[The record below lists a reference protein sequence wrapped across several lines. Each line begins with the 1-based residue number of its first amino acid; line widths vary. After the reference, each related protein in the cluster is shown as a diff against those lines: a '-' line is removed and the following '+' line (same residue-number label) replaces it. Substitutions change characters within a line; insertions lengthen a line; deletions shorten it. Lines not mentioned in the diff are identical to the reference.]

1 MADYSRS
8 YFQQEKS
15 MARHPDPTSR
25 NQNGRREPTSVRD
38 EVDRRV
44 HVEQHQPMALHVS
57 RGNPE
62 AVARTHG
69 NPEAVAH
76 HPHPRGNP
84 EAVAHHPHPRGNPE
98 AVAHHP
104 HPLGNPKTVA
114 YTRGNPEAVAH
125 HPYTRGNPEAAA
137 HYLHTRGNPE
147 MVPNTRGNPET
158 VAHASGNPEA
168 VAHHPGM
175 VTLSMSYAP
184 YSQTPPRTTSN
195 LEHRQYSPSFPNPAQ
210 SGNARFYLAQHVNR
224 RNSTGTLRHYPSNVN
239 GNGAAGYGDERHVD
253 FVRQFHHN
261 VLLESNDLSHPPNE
275 GHSTSPRGQYHV
287 VGTPPSRFV
296 VPTSVSS
303 TKSPSLIRQ
312 SSVPAGFSVSPFT
325 ADLFRRRA
333 RFDSHSV
340 TEPIPKVPVA
350 MAPAT
355 GEKDPVFYRPPS
367 QTSEIVTSRGCAG
380 DTRESTQYIEESS
393 GYRITPEYTKEISGC
408 RDTWEYTKERSGYKD
423 TPGYTKERSAY
434 EDTTG
439 YTMERSGYE
448 DTLEYTE
455 ESLGC
460 KDTPE
465 YTRGKSGYKDIP
477 EYTKETWGPE
487 DTLVRKKLESTK
499 RRRLR
504 KKELS
509 TVVVISE
516 SEGEEEFAEGR
527 FSESSPSGDW
537 EDSGSDVFPF
547 SECGQQSPVSEPVML
562 LGGLIT
568 NRTKVKSER
577 LSESEQTCCA
587 SDSRD
592 VDSLKGRHR
601 SVVSEDE
608 NTKDS
613 SEKKSVVV
621 GERTLSN
628 EVKRERNAEHCIDD
642 CEKSFA
648 EDFRVTNENTS
659 RVVANGGRNS
669 SSHQRDFNNNDFHSN
684 WRMAFSY
691 HEPAIPPVSVN
702 TVRGNEMAVHAK
714 LGGNICRPEKATREE
729 CRCDPSRTAKCSCC
743 EFYSRSIRSS
753 SSTGRGNFD
762 LSKKNSGDLS
772 KKNSG
777 DLSKKNS
784 GDPSK
789 RCAACSSINR
799 SSSPTFGFL
808 TRQLSKLTDDEMQTE
823 IKKGEC
829 VGDAATR
836 ENTRGRENTHGME
849 NARGRET
856 REAKSPPCGVCAKII
871 YGTDKI
877 HGNLQPSTKS
887 ETPDEYNRDYSAA
900 KYECPGTKCK
910 LGDVTSQKAVNKPT
924 GIVVG
929 VKKDR
934 RVEEPLV
941 SKTADAKEFEKH
953 DGGKTKCGQKTND
966 GSENAEKAAMRNEFS
981 RSFGVLQF
989 SVVEKDVDPNLRNGH
1004 ECPKSPSGS
1013 RGDEITATQQ
1023 WQAYSVKL
1031 ERSSTRTQCDVDE
1044 RNELLGEGRKGKM
1057 HRRDASEQSVLK
1069 DMRQGEIFRNVD
1081 TKERDVLGSIVAN
1094 STQQDTSLPKFEKKC
1109 GSDTFAVSGFRDIK
1123 SADTKNVGDSRETR
1137 AECNEAVRKRSSSS
1151 DANEDCGRTRSPE
1164 KRRKVSFEKDG
1175 GDYRDDCTKT
1185 YFAEESKR
1193 EKAIEGSVVYGEDYG
1208 EKKTNTANCERMA
1221 KLSLSEQPR
1230 ANDEEKSNC
1239 THIPPRPQAQE
1250 DAAAAVG
1257 GNAVEIPRKTP
1268 ESNDL
1273 GDVSTEQ
1280 TTSPVDGTKLPEKK
1294 GGALTAGEWK
1304 EILIGRIEQVR
1315 VSIETE
1321 QTPWKTKNKMKVLK
1335 KLENQLVWWDEQDEQ
1350 AFLSRKLQFFQT
1362 MRSQYEL
1369 MKQIGAQRRTSTNN
1383 TGKKAP
1389 ERTTMMDDNPKT
1401 KVLTVANVTKEK
1413 KKYKVAKKQSKVA
1426 KKKTNTSTG

>member
-57 RGNPE
+57 R
-62 AVARTHG
+62 
-69 NPEAVAH
+69 
-76 HPHPRGNP
+76 
-84 EAVAHHPHPRGNPE
+84 
-98 AVAHHP
+98 
-104 HPLGNPKTVA
+104 
-114 YTRGNPEAVAH
+114 
-125 HPYTRGNPEAAA
+125 
-137 HYLHTRGNPE
+137 
-147 MVPNTRGNPET
+147 
-158 VAHASGNPEA
+158 GNPEA

-423 TPGYTKERSAY
+423 TPGYTKERSGY

-659 RVVANGGRNS
+659 RVVANSGRNS

-753 SSTGRGNFD
+753 SSTGRGNF
-762 LSKKNSGDLS
+762 DLS

-989 SVVEKDVDPNLRNGH
+989 SVVEKDVDPNWRNGH

-1123 SADTKNVGDSRETR
+1123 SADAKNVGDSRETR